1 MYNQPTGEQTPAER
15 LCDPTNNV
23 SPGVAPADP
32 PRSEW
37 FALPGDRSAAP
48 MPSYPADAYPAWG
61 AAPAPAYP
69 PPPEYYSAAPLPT
82 APATNNPIPLWA
94 PDAANAPASLPVAL
108 PGANPHEVASAY
120 PAYAPDGRVDPA
132 QLANGANPHAQKPSG
147 RPEAAGCA
155 SGAAIIGVLSKIALG
170 VKFLLPLLSV
180 IVSFGVYAALFGWQF
195 GLGIIV
201 LLFVHE
207 MGHFVVI
214 RAKGL
219 PASLP
224 VFIPLLGA
232 YVAMQRMPHNVR
244 DEAEIG
250 IAGPIAGALAGLV
263 CLGLYFQTALPV
275 LIPLAYFSFLIN
287 LLNLVPVAPLDGA
300 RVTAA
305 ISRWFWPVGLAL
317 LAVGIYY
324 TQSIFLILIGVIGLF
339 QMIARFR
346 ESPSQRAYYAVS
358 AWTRVYVTAIYFGLI
373 AALALALYFTQRLL
387 PPTGLVY

>member
-1 MYNQPTGEQTPAER
+1 MHNQSTGEPTPAER
-15 LCDPTNNV
+15 QDGAYGAPDDPGAVAN
-23 SPGVAPADP
+23 SSAPAY
-32 PRSEW
+32 SEW
-37 FALPGDRSAAP
+37 FALPGGHTATYTPSPSADP
-48 MPSYPADAYPAWG
+48 QSHWG
-61 AAPAPAYP
+61 AAPAYP
-69 PPPEYYSAAPLPT
+69 PPPDYYRTLDTPTTSDAASV
-82 APATNNPIPLWA
+82 WA
-94 PDAANAPASLPVAL
+94 PHVADDASRQAVAL
-108 PGANPHEVASAY
+108 PGADPHAR
-120 PAYAPDGRVDPA
+120 PTDGRAALAAGGAA
-132 QLANGANPHAQKPSG
+132 QARKPSG

-170 VKFLLPLLSV
+170 VKFLLPLLSA

-195 GLGIIV
+195 GLGFLV
-201 LLFVHE
+201 LLFMHE

-250 IAGPIAGALAGLV
+250 IAGPIAGGLGGLL

-275 LIPLAYFSFLIN
+275 LVPLAYFTFFIN

-305 ISRWFWPVGLAL
+305 ISRWFWPVGLVL
-317 LAVGIYY
+317 LGVGIYY
-324 TQSIFLILIGVIGLF
+324 THNIFLILIGVIGLF

-346 ESPSQRAYYAVS
+346 ESPAQRAYYAVS
-358 AWTRVYVTAIYFGLI
+358 AWTRVYVTALYFGLI
-373 AALALALYFTQRLL
+373 AALALALVFSQHLL
-387 PPTGLVY
+387 PPSGLVY